1 MSVDEHMRFS
11 GDRVGIRQ
19 VDELIGIARGLVAD
33 GVVNAEEARFLE
45 RWLVANIHV
54 TDQPVIST
62 LYDRVTEILGDNI
75 YSDGEAADL
84 AHLLSNLSGNNFELG
99 EELKA
104 STLPLCTP
112 QPVIKFDGRNFC
124 FTGTFA
130 IGRRRVC
137 EAMTAERGGN
147 VSSVNQKLDYLVI
160 GTYVT
165 DSWKHS
171 SYGLKIERA
180 AELRAKN
187 GAPFIVSE
195 EHWRAALG

>member
-1 MSVDEHMRFS
+1 MSADEHMRFS
-11 GDRVGIRQ
+11 GDRVGKRQ

-45 RWLVANIHV
+45 RWLVSNIHV
-54 TDQPVIST
+54 TDQPLIKT
-62 LYDRVTEILGDNI
+62 LYERVTVILKDNI
-75 YSDGEAADL
+75 YTEGEAADL
-84 AHLLSNLSGNNFELG
+84 AHLLSNLSGNDFELG

-104 STLPLCTP
+104 STLPLCAP
-112 QPVIKFDGRNFC
+112 APEIAFMGRNFC

-147 VSSVNQKLDYLVI
+147 VTSVNQKLDYLVI

-180 AELRAKN
+180 AELRAKH
-187 GAPFIVSE
+187 GSPFIISE
-195 EHWRAALG
+195 EHWRNALD